1 MKILR
6 TRAELRA
13 WRESVGDVGFVPTM
27 GALHDGHLSL
37 VRRARAENP
46 HVLASIFVNPLQF
59 GPKEDLSRYPRPFER
74 DCELLTAEGTHAL
87 FAPQAEEMYPADRST
102 QVTEARV
109 SEGLCGAARPGHF
122 DGVCTVVLK
131 LFHLAQ
137 PTRAYFGEKD
147 AQQLRVIE
155 RMVRDLDVPV
165 QVVRVPTVRE
175 ADGLAMS
182 SRNQYLTPA
191 EREAAPALYRAL
203 RSMRDALHAGERNA
217 RSLEDLGRSHL
228 ARTPQFRVQ
237 YLEVRDPHSLAML
250 DEVPTTGALALGAA
264 YLGTTRLIDNIPLS

>member
-13 WRESVGDVGFVPTM
+13 WRKHVGEVGFVPTM
-27 GALHDGHLSL
+27 GALHEGHLSL
-37 VRRARAENP
+37 VRQAHAENP

-59 GPKEDLSRYPRPFER
+59 GPKEDLSRYPRPFEQ
-74 DCELLTAEGTHAL
+74 DCALLEGEGVEAL
-87 FAPQAEEMYPADRST
+87 FAPNAEEMYPADRST

-131 LFHLAQ
+131 LFNLAQ

-165 QVVRVPTVRE
+165 QVVRGPTVRE

-182 SRNQYLTPA
+182 SRNIYLSPA
-191 EREAAPALYRAL
+191 DREAAPALYRAL
-203 RSMRDALHAGERNA
+203 QTIRQACQAGERDARRLEQEGLNA
-217 RSLEDLGRSHL
+217 LEG
-228 ARTPQFRVQ
+228 TPLRVQ
-237 YLEVRDPHSLAML
+237 YLEVRHPDSLARV
-250 DEVPTTGALALGAA
+250 DTVPSEGALALVAA
-264 YLGTTRLIDNIPLS
+264 YFGTTRLIDNLTIR